1 MSDKREDQP
10 KEEKKPWE
18 KTFNDDQDLDQEGNL
33 SRTKHR
39 KQTTHNSM
47 ITTSLIVIII
57 VLAATPV
64 VYWIDH
70 QSSFNKPDS
79 GTEAVAQSS
88 SSHKKVTSTS
98 KSEKTSVKSTSTKK
112 ASKSKSSSSSVA
124 KESTSA
130 KASSSSASSSSSS
143 SSSSSD
149 GDKKYV
155 TVPAGEGLYR
165 VAVNNGITV
174 QELCELNGISSST
187 SLTPGQQL
195 RVK

>member
-10 KEEKKPWE
+10 KDEKKPWE
-18 KTFNDDQDLDQEGNL
+18 KTFSDDQDLDQEGNL

-47 ITTSLIVIII
+47 ITTILIVIII

-64 VYWIDH
+64 IYWIDH

-79 GTEAVAQSS
+79 GSETVAQSS
-88 SSHKKVTSTS
+88 TRHQSSTSHK
-98 KSEKTSVKSTSTKK
+98 KTSVKTSVSVKK
-112 ASKSKSSSSSVA
+112 ASSTKESSSSAVKASSDS
-124 KESTSA
+124 ETSS
-130 KASSSSASSSSSS
+130 SSSSASSS
-143 SSSSSD
+143 D
-149 GDKKYV
+149 EKYV
-155 TVPAGEGLYR
+155 TVPAGQGLYR

-174 QELCELNGISSST
+174 QKLCELNGISSST
-187 SLTPGQQL
+187 ALTPGQRL